1 MTRALLSTLLVLLA
15 LPVFASAQFSIPGF
29 EDHLT
34 ITAMPLV
41 PGPNEFVHF
50 FIEGSIFS
58 SQNADASW
66 SVHGKA
72 VEQSGDGG
80 IDVQMGAAGEETV
93 VVATVGSQTLTRT
106 IVPATVDILVEGEG
120 YTPPFFKGRPLAP
133 PGTTL
138 RAQAI
143 PHFGSIGASVA
154 NDKIMFTWR
163 QNGAVVASGKGRAT
177 ATLSAPPLFGADT
190 ISVEA
195 RSQDGAYAGSASV
208 RLPGIDPVA
217 TLYVHHP
224 LVGIKYYDAVLEGGS
239 VEDVETTF
247 TAVPYF
253 ADARNP
259 SDPGLIYEWSV
270 NGRAVPKDTESAGEI
285 TINADS
291 ASGVAQLSLT
301 LSSSVNFF
309 LHAEQSW
316 NLRFLGAGSAFP
328 GGAQQSSSDSSI
340 FRTGVQ

>member
-1 MTRALLSTLLVLLA
+1 MTRALLSTLLLLLA
-15 LPVFASAQFSIPGF
+15 LPPYASAQFSIPGF
-29 EDHLT
+29 EDQLT
-34 ITAMPLV
+34 ITATPSL

-50 FIEGSIFS
+50 SVEGAIFS

-66 SVHGKA
+66 SVNGKE
-72 VEQSGDGG
+72 VVPHEDGS
-80 IDVQMGAAGEETV
+80 IDVQMGRAGEKTV
-93 VVATVGSQTLTRT
+93 VIATVGSQTLTHT
-106 IVPATVDILVEGEG
+106 IIPTTVDLIVEGGG
-120 YTPPFFKGRPLAP
+120 YTPPFFKGRPLAS
-133 PGTTL
+133 PGTVL
-138 RAQAI
+138 RVQAI
-143 PHFGSIGASVA
+143 PHFGSAGVTIA
-154 NDKIMFTWR
+154 NDQIMFTWR
-163 QNGAVVASGKGRAT
+163 QNGTVVASGKNRAT

-190 ISVEA
+190 ILVEA

-208 RLPGIDPVA
+208 RLPGIDPAA

-224 LVGIKYYDAVLEGGS
+224 LVGIKYYDAVEEGES

-247 TAVPYF
+247 AAVPYF
-253 ADARNP
+253 ADARSP

-270 NGRAVPKDTESAGEI
+270 NGRAVRADAERASEI

-316 NLRFLGAGSAFP
+316 NLRFLGTGSALP
-328 GGAQQSSSDSSI
+328 GGAPQSSSDSSI
-340 FRTGVQ
+340 FRTGIQ